1 MAEKDI
7 SERILESYNDVFAD
21 IVNVLLFDGKQ
32 IIRPEELEDQ
42 APRSAYKADGKLREL
57 ERDVAKRWT
66 KSNIRIACIG
76 LENQTEPDP
85 YMPLRVFSYDG
96 AEYRAQLTGADRGQP
111 CYPVVTLVLYFGHKK
126 HWDKPLTLYE
136 AANVPELFRPYVP
149 DMKINLFE
157 IAWLS
162 REQVNKF
169 RSDFRIVADFFV
181 QKRERGDYE
190 PSRESIRHVQETL
203 QLLSVMTGDHRFE
216 EVFVNGTEKGEA
228 MNMCEVLDKVEAR
241 GVAKGMAMG
250 EAKGEARGE
259 AMGEARG
266 EERERIANI
275 RSLMKN
281 LNMDS
286 RQAMDA
292 LSIPASV
299 QAEYEEKLNRQNG

>member
-1 MAEKDI
+1 M
-7 SERILESYNDVFAD
+7 
-21 IVNVLLFDGKQ
+21 
-32 IIRPEELEDQ
+32 ED
-42 APRSAYKADGKLREL
+42 
-57 ERDVAKRWT
+57 
-66 KSNIRIACIG
+66 
-76 LENQTEPDP
+76 
-85 YMPLRVFSYDG
+85 
-96 AEYRAQLTGADRGQP
+96 
-111 CYPVVTLVLYFGHKK
+111 
-126 HWDKPLTLYE
+126 
-136 AANVPELFRPYVP
+136 VP

-169 RSDFRIVADFFV
+169 QSDFRIVADFFV

-241 GVAKGMAMG
+241 G
-250 EAKGEARGE
+250 
-259 AMGEARG
+259 

>member
-1 MAEKDI
+1 
-7 SERILESYNDVFAD
+7 
-21 IVNVLLFDGKQ
+21 
-32 IIRPEELEDQ
+32 
-42 APRSAYKADGKLREL
+42 
-57 ERDVAKRWT
+57 
-66 KSNIRIACIG
+66 
-76 LENQTEPDP
+76 
-85 YMPLRVFSYDG
+85 
-96 AEYRAQLTGADRGQP
+96 
-111 CYPVVTLVLYFGHKK
+111 
-126 HWDKPLTLYE
+126 
-136 AANVPELFRPYVP
+136 
-149 DMKINLFE
+149 MKINLFE

-241 GVAKGMAMG
+241 G
-250 EAKGEARGE
+250 E